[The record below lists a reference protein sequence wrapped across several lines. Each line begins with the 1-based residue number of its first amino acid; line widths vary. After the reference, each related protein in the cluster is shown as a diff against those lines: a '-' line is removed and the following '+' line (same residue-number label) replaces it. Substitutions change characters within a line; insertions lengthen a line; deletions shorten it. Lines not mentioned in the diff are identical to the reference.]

1 MKKTLKLSSLILAC
15 VLFVGLQSADA
26 QRRGEKKNND
36 DEEYF
41 DESGGFA
48 HRLYY
53 GGMINFSIAGGS
65 YGQSLLMGVSPM
77 LGFKI
82 NEIFSVG
89 PRAQLDYLIFY
100 VPGEND
106 KYLLWGI
113 GGFGRAKLFNNIFA
127 HTEYSYEAVSYIS
140 GEVDQR
146 VESGTNFY
154 LGGGY
159 NSSIGQGGGFGYEI
173 VILYNFL
180 EDNEYTVPIDYRVGF
195 TWNF

>member
-1 MKKTLKLSSLILAC
+1 MKKALKLISLVFVC
-15 VLFVGLQSADA
+15 VLFVGIQYADA
-26 QRRGEKKNND
+26 QRRGERRTND
-36 DEEYF
+36 DQYF

-53 GGMINFSIAGGS
+53 GGMVNFSLAGGNF
-65 YGQSLLMGVSPM
+65 GNSLLMGVSPM
-77 LGFKI
+77 VGFKI

-100 VPGEND
+100 IPGPNE

-127 HTEYSYEAVSYIS
+127 HTEYSFEAVSYIS
-140 GEVDQR
+140 GEQDQR
-146 VESGTNFY
+146 VDSGTNFY

-159 NSSIGQGGGFGYEI
+159 NSSITAGGGFGYEI
-173 VILYNFL
+173 LVLYNFL
-180 EDNEYTVPIDYRVGF
+180 EDNEFQVPIDYRIGF